1 MLCDNVRPEGV
12 IDNMENSQSTKYDM
26 KLEKLFATFTAEQKF
41 LFDDWQE
48 ENILLIS
55 LVAVENRR
63 IGFEEGL
70 RTATQLL
77 AGLSVKYFP

>member
-1 MLCDNVRPEGV
+1 
-12 IDNMENSQSTKYDM
+12 MENSQSTKYDM

-77 AGLSVKYFP
+77 ADQT

>member
-1 MLCDNVRPEGV
+1 MLCDNVRHEGV

-77 AGLSVKYFP
+77 ADQT

>member
-77 AGLSVKYFP
+77 ADQT